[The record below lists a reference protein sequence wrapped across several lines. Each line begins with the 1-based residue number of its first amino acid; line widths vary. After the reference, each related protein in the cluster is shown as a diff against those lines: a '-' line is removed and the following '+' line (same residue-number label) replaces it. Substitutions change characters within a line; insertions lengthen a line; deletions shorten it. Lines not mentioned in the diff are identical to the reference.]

1 MPDFLNFSV
10 FHLIFRIDGIKTL
23 IYKIS
28 IKLCMLR
35 AVVVIPV
42 LLLLV
47 LSTGCMSM
55 VSGQGSVVVSSSHS
69 GVDVYLDGTNH
80 GQTPLTLQNI
90 PEGLHTLEFRYKNQ
104 PGWST
109 QVYVPR
115 GGSSSVQLVF
125 AGDILES
132 LLVTPKPGITPPAVT
147 TTAPE
152 GNEVHMNTTSTVTK
166 TPLPDHSV
174 TVQKTRT
181 SNISNAGM
189 AVATTRT
196 IVPKTTST
204 LQKASSTSRIQ
215 LVDPVI
221 AYKGLGDYVTKIKV
235 EVGLRKGADGINMR
249 NPTIKEWTESF
260 STEPYWEIIEKKYAN
275 GDDILTDGEIFVYM
289 ITTPKLYSGD
299 VFSMSITPENN
310 EPGIVFTRILP
321 KTLQMD
327 NVL

>member
-1 MPDFLNFSV
+1 
-10 FHLIFRIDGIKTL
+10 
-23 IYKIS
+23 
-28 IKLCMLR
+28 MLR
-35 AVVVIPV
+35 AVVAIPV

-69 GVDVYLDGTNH
+69 GVDVYLDGTNR
-80 GQTPLTLQNI
+80 GQTPLTIQNI
-90 PEGLHTLEFRYKNQ
+90 PEGLHTLEFRYKTQ

-132 LLVTPKPGITPPAVT
+132 LLVTPKPGSTPSSVT
-147 TTAPE
+147 TTPPE
-152 GNEVHMNTTSTVTK
+152 RHEVQVNNTSVVTK
-166 TPLPDHSV
+166 TPLPEHSV

-181 SNISNAGM
+181 AGTSEVGM

-196 IVPKTTST
+196 TVPKTTAT
-204 LQKASSTSRIQ
+204 LQRTSSTPRIQ
-215 LVDPVI
+215 LVEPVI
-221 AYKGLGDYVTKIKV
+221 AYKGLGDYVTKIRV
-235 EVGLRKGADGINMR
+235 DVGLRKGADGINMG

-260 STEPYWEIIEKKYAN
+260 STEPYWEITEKKYAN
-275 GDDILTDGEIFVYM
+275 GDDILTDGEVFVYM
-289 ITTPKLYSGD
+289 ITTPKLYAGD

-310 EPGIVFTRILP
+310 DPGIVFTRVLP